1 MRDSRYAE
9 QKLRLLAERERA
21 TEERLEVVYI
31 IEGRGVPSWD
41 GKTVGMPN
49 NQPLSALTKMTLR
62 DGITVLYT
70 ASPEDTARQIKY
82 IYETALKNGFDGQAK
97 ANRVAASG
105 YAGAAKTTNKR
116 KAGED
121 AGFQMMLATVNGCSG
136 AKAEAVARLYPSAAA
151 LVRAYDAQP
160 ARAGALLADLEVGG
174 KRLGPALSAK
184 IYAAINSS

>member
-1 MRDSRYAE
+1 M
-9 QKLRLLAERERA
+9 
-21 TEERLEVVYI
+21 
-31 IEGRGVPSWD
+31 
-41 GKTVGMPN
+41 
-49 NQPLSALTKMTLR
+49 
-62 DGITVLYT
+62 
-70 ASPEDTARQIKY
+70 
-82 IYETALKNGFDGQAK
+82 
-97 ANRVAASG
+97 AASG